1 MKTSY
6 PKGVMATFGL
16 QRIFLSANDI
26 FPALLFH
33 LRKMDIIICGYSR
46 HLKSW
51 LFGGKKRWEIVK
63 INVMIPD
70 FRGKFCVLY
79 ITIAMLI

>member
-16 QRIFLSANDI
+16 QRIFLGANDI

-46 HLKSW
+46 HLKS
-51 LFGGKKRWEIVK
+51 
-63 INVMIPD
+63 
-70 FRGKFCVLY
+70 
-79 ITIAMLI
+79 